1 MALFLPRFNLVFIH
15 IYKTA
20 GTATRLALM
29 KEDRG
34 YSEIGGSH
42 ADYKEVSENLDL
54 FKKSTFSIVRNPY
67 EWIYSVYQYAKNY
80 DSHPFHKYCNSHN
93 FSNFVDWY
101 FDNKKELEKS
111 VNGKLQSQTEYLS
124 DENGIKVNYVLK
136 MENLQTDL
144 NSMFDVLRYRN
155 IILGNDNTTPYIKG
169 TWSKEAD
176 KDAINR
182 INLEYKNDFKNFN
195 YNMI

>member
-29 KEDRG
+29 KEDME

-42 ADYKEVSENLDL
+42 ADYKEISENLD

-67 EWIYSVYQYAKNY
+67 EWIYSVYEYAKYY
-80 DSHPFHKYCNSHN
+80 DSHSFHNYCISHN
-93 FSNFVDWY
+93 FSEFVHWF
-101 FDNKKELEKS
+101 FDNKEELQKY

-136 MENLQTDL
+136 MENLQTDF
-144 NSMFDVLRYRN
+144 NTMFDVLRYSH
-155 IILGNDNTTPYIKG
+155 IIIGNENTTPYIKG
-169 TWSKEAD
+169 TWRKEAD
-176 KDAINR
+176 KYAINK
-182 INLEYKNDFKNFN
+182 INQEYRNDFQNFN
-195 YNMI
+195 YKMI